1 MYSVLT
7 LHHNKLF
14 RRETK
19 SQSVGKSSEFQL
31 AGTLLLALAVTS
43 LPTAAADQLQCP
55 AWRVCYQWLQVYAS
69 YSSCSSCVIQF
80 EHSRSFYNHQYPDSF
95 PRCSPEHTTSVQPY
109 LNIATTHKLFLSYQ
123 RPIPPW
129 CPFRYHSVRMSRT
142 NPFVAFGAVGGVIL
156 SLGYMVAEG
165 AASHPIGQSI
175 PDKKTELRTEG
186 AQSESVKAG
195 AKTPAQAASDID
207 FKTKGG
213 DKGMKEING

>member
-1 MYSVLT
+1 
-7 LHHNKLF
+7 
-14 RRETK
+14 
-19 SQSVGKSSEFQL
+19 
-31 AGTLLLALAVTS
+31 
-43 LPTAAADQLQCP
+43 
-55 AWRVCYQWLQVYAS
+55 
-69 YSSCSSCVIQF
+69 
-80 EHSRSFYNHQYPDSF
+80 
-95 PRCSPEHTTSVQPY
+95 
-109 LNIATTHKLFLSYQ
+109 
-123 RPIPPW
+123 
-129 CPFRYHSVRMSRT
+129 MSRT